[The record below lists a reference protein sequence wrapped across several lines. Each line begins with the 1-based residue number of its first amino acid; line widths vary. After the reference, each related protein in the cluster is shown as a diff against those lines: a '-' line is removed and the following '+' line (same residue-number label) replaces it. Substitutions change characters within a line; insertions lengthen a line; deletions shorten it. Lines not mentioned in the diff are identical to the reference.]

1 MKSRASEVQENS
13 LTVLNSLRRRKAQR
27 AVIIALT
34 LREKNIIFTRFCFK
48 VAEKLKPKY
57 FCIKSFL
64 FVNLT

>member
-1 MKSRASEVQENS
+1 MKNRASEVQENS

-34 LREKNIIFTRFCFK
+34 RREKHNFYSLLFK

-57 FCIKSFL
+57 FCIKYFSF
-64 FVNLT
+64 VDLT